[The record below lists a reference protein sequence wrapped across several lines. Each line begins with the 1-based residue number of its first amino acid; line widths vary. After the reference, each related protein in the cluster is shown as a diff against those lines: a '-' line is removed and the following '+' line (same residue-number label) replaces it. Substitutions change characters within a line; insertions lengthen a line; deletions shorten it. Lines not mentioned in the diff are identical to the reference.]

1 MKAVPNNV
9 FRTDL
14 RWYYVH
20 RSRENNLIKQKT
32 TTTIQNHP
40 KEIRKTKGKEPD
52 DEPTHR
58 QEVKIL

>member
-1 MKAVPNNV
+1 MVLCTQIKG
-9 FRTDL
+9 
-14 RWYYVH
+14 
-20 RSRENNLIKQKT
+20 NNLIKQT

>member
-1 MKAVPNNV
+1 MVLCTQIKG
-9 FRTDL
+9 
-14 RWYYVH
+14 
-20 RSRENNLIKQKT
+20 NNLIKQKT

-52 DEPTHR
+52 DEPFHR